1 VLAAHAASERGFPVT
16 GLGQHMTTLSTSNHS
31 PGSAEAHSTRIAF
44 FIAGFAM
51 AAWAP
56 LVPFAKER
64 LGIQEGAL
72 GTLLLCLGAGSILAM
87 PIAGALTSRLGCR
100 QVLTAAVLVICA
112 TLPMLA
118 QVSAALWLGLVLFI
132 FGAAIGSLDCVMN
145 IQAIILERA
154 SGRTMMS
161 GFHGLFSLG
170 GVIGAGGV
178 SGLLSTGLSPS
189 GATLTV
195 AAVVAVLLL
204 VSAPHFLPY
213 GGRSSGPAFAL
224 ARGVVLFIGILCF
237 ILFLAEGAVLDWSA
251 VFLADVRGMST
262 AHAGLGYA
270 AFAATMT
277 LGRLTGDSFV
287 RRFGP
292 RVTVVGGAL
301 LAATG
306 LALATLIAS
315 WQVALF
321 GYALVGAGCS
331 NIVPVMFSLAGKQ
344 DEMPES
350 VAVPAITTMGY
361 AGVLLG
367 PALIGFVAH
376 SASLSTALLILSA
389 SLLGVAS
396 SARTL
401 KMLD

>member
-1 VLAAHAASERGFPVT
+1 VKTPIDNPGTAQAHA
-16 GLGQHMTTLSTSNHS
+16 
-31 PGSAEAHSTRIAF
+31 TRIAF
-44 FIAGFAM
+44 FIAGFGM

-72 GTLLLCLGAGSILAM
+72 GTLLLCLGAGSIIAM
-87 PIAGALTSRLGCR
+87 PLAGFLTSRLGCR
-100 QVLTAAVLVICA
+100 RVLMGSVLIVCA

-118 QVSAALWLGLVLFI
+118 QVSSIPLLALVLFF
-132 FGAAIGSLDCVMN
+132 FGAGIGSMDCAMN

-170 GVIGAGGV
+170 GVVGAGGV
-178 SGLLSTGLSPS
+178 SGLLSLGLSPWH
-189 GATLTV
+189 ATLM
-195 AAVVAVLLL
+195 VVGLIALLL
-204 VSAPHFLPY
+204 AFSAAHFLPY

-224 ARGVVLFIGILCF
+224 ARGVVLFIGVLCF
-237 ILFLAEGAVLDWSA
+237 ILFLTEGAVLDWSA

-277 LGRLTGDSFV
+277 IGRLTGDRFV
-287 RRFGP
+287 RRVGP
-292 RVTVVGGAL
+292 KVTVIGGAL
-301 LAATG
+301 IAAAG
-306 LALATLIAS
+306 LALATLVPS
-315 WQVALF
+315 WPVALL
-321 GYALVGAGCS
+321 GYALVGVGCS

-350 VAVPAITTMGY
+350 IAVPAITTMGY

-367 PALIGFVAH
+367 PAFIGFVAH
-376 SASLSTALLILSA
+376 ATSLATALMILA
-389 SLLGVAS
+389 AMLLGVAS
-396 SARTL
+396 SARML
-401 KMLD
+401 KMLG

>member
-1 VLAAHAASERGFPVT
+1 MTAVDAPDNILGSTHAR
-16 GLGQHMTTLSTSNHS
+16 
-31 PGSAEAHSTRIAF
+31 STRIAF
-44 FIAGFAM
+44 FIAGFGM

-72 GTLLLCLGAGSILAM
+72 GTLLLCLGAGSIVAM
-87 PIAGALTSRLGCR
+87 PLAGILTSRVGCR
-100 QVLTAAVLVICA
+100 RVLILSVLLTCA

-118 QVSAALWLGLVLFI
+118 QASSIYLLGLALFF
-132 FGAAIGSLDCVMN
+132 FGAGIGALDCTMN

-170 GVIGAGGV
+170 GVIGAGGM
-178 SGLLSTGLSPS
+178 SGLLSLGAPPLN
-189 GATLTV
+189 ATLTV
-195 AAVVAVLLL
+195 VAVIAVLLAL
-204 VSAPHFLPY
+204 SAPHFLTY

-224 ARGVVLFIGILCF
+224 ARGVVLFIGVLCF
-237 ILFLAEGAVLDWSA
+237 VLFLTEGAVLDWSA
-251 VFLADVRGMST
+251 VFLADVRGMSP

-277 LGRLTGDSFV
+277 VGRLTGDRFV
-287 RRFGP
+287 RRVGP
-292 RVTVVGGAL
+292 KVTVIGGSL
-301 LAATG
+301 VAAAG
-306 LALATLIAS
+306 LALATLVPSWPIA
-315 WQVALF
+315 LL
-321 GYALVGAGCS
+321 GYALVGVGCS

-350 VAVPAITTMGY
+350 IAVPAITTMGY

-376 SASLSTALLILSA
+376 ATNLVTALLILA
-389 SLLGVAS
+389 ATLVGVAA

-401 KMLD
+401 KTLG